1 MKRVILISGKNSSEF
16 ARTQSKVIN
25 DRDFGGKAKIQE
37 YYLSEK
43 RNKAIEM
50 GEEGTISIVHDMTK
64 EEIISVV
71 KNLRQGLGLM
81 KGVVIFCTEDKV
93 ESFEFSQ
100 RTGFNN
106 FSHFSSRDHKL
117 QIEQEIFDKIQE
129 ELQKLHKLQFV
140 FPDGVGKETLK
151 TKTAKNKT
159 GDIVADLGNIF
170 SSNTNINHRIKK
182 AIVYLAEQ
190 MEK

>member
-16 ARTQSKVIN
+16 ARTQAKAIN
-25 DRDFGGKAKIQE
+25 ERDFGGKAKIQE

-43 RNKAIEM
+43 GNKTIEM
-50 GEEGTISIVHDMTK
+50 GEEGTISIAHEMAK

-71 KNLRQGLGLM
+71 KNLRTGLGLM
-81 KGVVIFCTEDKV
+81 KGVVIFCTKEEVK
-93 ESFEFSQ
+93 SFEFSQ
-100 RTGFNN
+100 RTGFDD
-106 FSHFSSRDHKL
+106 FSHFISRDRDFVTN
-117 QIEQEIFDKIQE
+117 QEFFDKIQE